1 MNLCAARS
9 IKMHAAARI
18 FAALDIVSDYAKT
31 FKDFQHVNKENRMK
45 RHTHHYKI
53 YKSTRH

>member
-18 FAALDIVSDYAKT
+18 LAALDIVSDYAKT
-31 FKDFQHVNKENRMK
+31 FN
-45 RHTHHYKI
+45 T
-53 YKSTRH
+53 